1 MHSITQLD
9 KRLTG
14 RSFPYEVSGVCLDAC
29 ENPGDSAWKL
39 FSKGGNQSSSI
50 YLCCWAIQMV
60 VQICLPFRWTRGFPN
75 ESVFWQMPTR
85 PLTVCWRRAGE
96 VLGAPLI
103 WAGVRAA
110 GRLVIQRQWR
120 QGAGRFG
127 GRRDLQQREQRL
139 HSAHFRREVSW
150 LLWLLLA
157 NNPSPELHYDY

>member
-9 KRLTG
+9 KRLSG
-14 RSFPYEVSGVCLDAC
+14 RRVSPYEVSEYAWCLRILRFGMEAV
-29 ENPGDSAWKL
+29 
-39 FSKGGNQSSSI
+39 FMGGNQSSSI

-85 PLTVCWRRAGE
+85 PLTVWLKESGE

-103 WAGVRAA
+103 WAGARAR
-110 GRLVIQRQWR
+110 RLVIQRQWR

-139 HSAHFRREVSW
+139 HSAHFRREVS
-150 LLWLLLA
+150 LFLWLLLA